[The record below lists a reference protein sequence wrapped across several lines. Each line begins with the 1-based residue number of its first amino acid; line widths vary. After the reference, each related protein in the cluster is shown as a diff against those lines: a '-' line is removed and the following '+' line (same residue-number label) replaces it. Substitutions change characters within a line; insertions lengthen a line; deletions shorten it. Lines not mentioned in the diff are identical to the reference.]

1 MKIMERNKRPLWY
14 LLYDRKT
21 PAVDAEGNETGEEI
35 IVYKPAVALRANVS
49 PASGSSQIEQFG
61 NLAGYDKVIVTDDM
75 SCPIDENTVLFV
87 DKEPEY
93 READGKPLYD
103 YIVKRVAKS
112 LNIIAYAVTKVSVS

>member
-1 MKIMERNKRPLWY
+1 MKIMERNKRTLWY
-14 LLYDRKT
+14 LLYDRKA
-21 PAVDAEGNETGEEI
+21 PAVDAEGNEAGEEI

-112 LNIIAYAVTKVSVS
+112 MNIIAYAVTKVSVS

>member
-14 LLYDRKT
+14 LLYDRKS

-49 PASGSSQIEQFG
+49 PASGSSQVEQFG

-112 LNIIAYAVTKVSVS
+112 LNTIAYAVTKVSVS

>member
-14 LLYDRKT
+14 LLYDRKV

-49 PASGSSQIEQFG
+49 PASGSSQVEQFG

-112 LNIIAYAVTKVSVS
+112 LNTIAYAVTKVSVS

>member
-1 MKIMERNKRPLWY
+1 MKIMERNKRQLWY
-14 LLYDRKT
+14 LLYDRKA
-21 PAVDAEGNETGEEI
+21 PAVDAEWNETGEEI

-49 PASGSSQIEQFG
+49 PASGSSQVEQFG

-112 LNIIAYAVTKVSVS
+112 LNTIAYAVTKVSVS

>member
-14 LLYDRKT
+14 LLYDRKA
-21 PAVDAEGNETGEEI
+21 PAVDVEGNETGEEI

-49 PASGSSQIEQFG
+49 PASGSSQVEQFG

-112 LNIIAYAVTKVSVS
+112 LNTIAYAVTKVSVS

>member
-1 MKIMERNKRPLWY
+1 MKIMERNKQTFWY
-14 LLYDRKT
+14 LLYDHKA
-21 PAVDAEGNETGEEI
+21 PATDGEGNETGEEI
-35 IVYKPAVALRANVS
+35 IVYKSAVALRANVS
-49 PASGSSQIEQFG
+49 PASGSSQVEQFG

-112 LNIIAYAVTKVSVS
+112 LNTIAYAVTKVSVS

>member
-1 MKIMERNKRPLWY
+1 MKIMERNKRSLWY
-14 LLYDRKT
+14 LLYDHKA

-49 PASGSSQIEQFG
+49 PASGSSQVEQFG

-112 LNIIAYAVTKVSVS
+112 LNTIAYAVTKVSVS

>member
-1 MKIMERNKRPLWY
+1 MKIMERNKRTLWY
-14 LLYDRKT
+14 LLYDRKA
-21 PAVDAEGNETGEEI
+21 PAVDAEGNEAGEEI

-49 PASGSSQIEQFG
+49 PASGSSQVEQFG

-112 LNIIAYAVTKVSVS
+112 MNIIAYAVTKVSVS

>member
-1 MKIMERNKRPLWY
+1 MKIMERNKRTLWY
-14 LLYDRKT
+14 LLYDRNAH
-21 PAVDAEGNETGEEI
+21 AVDAEGNETGEEI
-35 IVYKPAVALRANVS
+35 IGYKPAVALRANVS
-49 PASGSSQIEQFG
+49 PASGSSQVEQFG

-112 LNIIAYAVTKVSVS
+112 MNIIAYAVTKVSVS